1 MLALDTLKLARKLEA
16 AGFEHKQ
23 AADIAEALAEA
34 MVSADLVTKEHLD
47 FRLRETEQ
55 RLDAKIDAVEQRLTA
70 AMKEMELRLT
80 LRLGGMIAVGIA
92 ILAAMKFFGH

>member
-1 MLALDTLKLARKLEA
+1 MR
-16 AGFEHKQ
+16 
-23 AADIAEALAEA
+23 
-34 MVSADLVTKEHLD
+34 ADL
-47 FRLRETEQ
+47 RESEQ
-55 RLDAKIDAVEQRLTA
+55 RLDAKIDAVEHRLTA

>member
-1 MLALDTLKLARKLEA
+1 MLAFDTLKLARKLEA

-47 FRLRETEQ
+47 FRLRESEQ